1 MSPTNAQIAA
11 MLDEIGHLLQ
21 LRGANPFRVA
31 AYRNAAVTVRQL
43 VEPAADLLARDGRE
57 GLERLPGI
65 GKSLA
70 RRIAEIVRTGRS
82 QRLERMRGEDG
93 GDLFTT
99 LPQVGK
105 RLAGRIYRSLGT
117 DSLEE
122 LQRAAHDGR
131 LRRIAGLGRKRVQA
145 IRESLESRLGHT
157 AAAPAEPRA
166 NAQAS
171 VSVLLDVDQQY
182 RRQAQRGT
190 LPTVAPRRSNPTG
203 AIWLPVLRTVRGGRR
218 FCAHYTNSPRSHR
231 LGHERDWVAIFRE
244 DKQHFAQWTVVT
256 ARSGPLAGRR
266 VVRGREGECLAHY
279 SQKSPVQLVL
289 PTLDS

>member
-1 MSPTNAQIAA
+1 MIIGGIASCIVCAGDEAMAISNVQIAA
-11 MLDEIGHLLQ
+11 ILDEIGHLLQ

-31 AYRNAAVTVRQL
+31 AYRNAAVTVRCL
-43 VEPAADLLARDGRE
+43 VEPAADLLERDGRE

-70 RRIAEIVRTGRS
+70 RRIAEILRTGRS
-82 QRLERMRGEDG
+82 RRLEQLRGQDG

-105 RLAGRIYRSLGT
+105 RLAGRIHDTLGT
-117 DSLEE
+117 GSLEE

-131 LRRIAGLGRKRVQA
+131 LRRIAGL
-145 IRESLESRLGHT
+145 
-157 AAAPAEPRA
+157 
-166 NAQAS
+166 
-171 VSVLLDVDQQY
+171 DVDRQY

-190 LPTVAPRRSNPTG
+190 LPTVAPRRSNPDG
-203 AIWLPVLRTVRGGRR
+203 DIWLPVLRTVRGGRR
-218 FCAHYTNSPRSHR
+218 FCAHYTNSARSHR
-231 LGHERDWVAIFRE
+231 LGQTRDWVAIFRE

-256 ARSGPLAGRR
+256 AQGGPLAGRR

-279 SQKSPVQLVL
+279 SRKSPIQLVL
-289 PTLDS
+289 PALGG